1 MIDLSTP
8 QGAGARLVEVTASP
22 VRQPIVELV
31 DVSRT
36 FDGDA
41 PVHALRDVNLTIW
54 PGDWLAIVG
63 PSGSGKSTLL
73 NVIGLL
79 DRHTAGVY
87 RFEGLDVDGL
97 DDLGRA
103 GVRGRRIG
111 FVFQAFHLLP
121 HRSVVENVMLA
132 ELYVGAPRHGRRE
145 RALAELNRVGLGDR
159 ADFLPTRLSGGER
172 QRVAIA
178 RALIGQPSLLL
189 CDEPTGNLDSKSAA
203 GVLDIFEQLS
213 ADGLTLVV
221 ITHDEA
227 VASRAERRV
236 RMIDGM
242 VVEVDQ
248 GMAAEQPVTQR

>member
-1 MIDLSTP
+1 MIEASAELAD
-8 QGAGARLVEVTASP
+8 AALVDVSASP
-22 VRQPIVELV
+22 IRHPVVELV

-41 PVHALRDVNLTIW
+41 PVHALRNVNLRIP

-79 DRHTAGVY
+79 DRHSAGTY
-87 RFEGLDVDGL
+87 LFEGVDVDGL
-97 DDLGRA
+97 DDLRRA
-103 GVRGRRIG
+103 GLRGRRIG

-132 ELYVGAPRHGRRE
+132 ELYAGTPRRGRRE

-159 ADFLPTRLSGGER
+159 AEFLPTRLSGGER

-189 CDEPTGNLDSKSAA
+189 CDEPTGNLDSRSAA

-221 ITHDEA
+221 VTHDEA
-227 VASRAERRV
+227 VASRAHRRV
-236 RMIDGM
+236 GM
-242 VVEVDQ
+242 VDGVAAEV
-248 GMAAEQPVTQR
+248 GGVMAPEQPVRQR